1 MQFRN
6 IRGRVAMSLLFAC
19 ALTASTAARAQDRG
33 SFTAL
38 LTLGYGLQSG
48 ALPNE
53 SGEGLSGLSFGIGGF
68 VSHDFALMFRLSGS
82 NVNYDLSSPLENV
95 NYNVVSGVGVL
106 DGRFWLNDRLNF
118 EAGAGFGFSDIR
130 RRRDGRHGP
139 GALLRRRLLDPA
151 TREVQSPS
159 GCRVR
164 ARLSRYANGSERGL
178 QCGVPVLV
186 ATPSPPFPQP

>member
-1 MQFRN
+1 
-6 IRGRVAMSLLFAC
+6 MSLLFAC

-106 DGRFWLNDRLNF
+106 DGQFWLNDRLNF
-118 EAGAGFGFSDIR
+118 EAGAGFGFATYEDEEM
-130 RRRDGRHGP
+130 DDTGP
-139 GALLRRRLLDPA
+139 GLFFGVGYSILLRGKFSLQVGVEYAPVFLD
-151 TREVQSPS
+151 TQTVQNV
-159 GCRVR
+159 GFNVGFQF
-164 ARLSRYANGSERGL
+164 L
-178 QCGVPVLV
+178 
-186 ATPSPPFPQP
+186 